1 MQRWVSEKKEHLEVR
16 IDEVIQTIDVSAS
29 ASGIRVVTRKPSASV
44 HAVKKARHVTGIR
57 RGSGARRAAGIAA
70 RLAKSGYRSDL
81 RKVSI
86 SINIIVEYILCPLF
100 SFLVSLYFVFQKKTH
115 SRQNPLD
122 PPKGE

>member
-1 MQRWVSEKKEHLEVR
+1 M
-16 IDEVIQTIDVSAS
+16 
-29 ASGIRVVTRKPSASV
+29 VVTRKPSASV
-44 HAVKKARHVTGIR
+44 HAVKKARHVIGIR

-115 SRQNPLD
+115 SR
-122 PPKGE
+122 